1 MANDYNHPNRSRS
14 LQRAKR
20 RKTNI
25 ILNSLIVI
33 VILLIVIV
41 ACTIFLGGGK
51 NDNKNTAPANTTHTQ
66 DKTKNTSK
74 NEKDN
79 QNNGNNDN
87 STGTVNDNNDQS
99 GNATDDN
106 QSDNSSTNENG
117 DTSLN
122 NSDVVANEGND
133 GNVKKTYVNPNWKPV
148 GTSQTGGHQYSSDSN
163 STDWKEKEKALS
175 YATGIPT
182 DQITIWYMS
191 RSGSDSSV
199 IGTITSKKNK
209 KAYRVYLEW
218 VDGQGWKPSKVE
230 ELEHNDRQ

>member
-33 VILLIVIV
+33 VILLIIV
-41 ACTIFLGGGK
+41 VASTIFWGGGK
-51 NDNKNTAPANTTHTQ
+51 NDNKNSAPANTAHKQ
-66 DKTKNTSK
+66 EKAKDSNQSK
-74 NEKDN
+74 NDSNDK
-79 QNNGNNDN
+79 NNGNND
-87 STGTVNDNNDQS
+87 STGTNSNDQTGDTS
-99 GNATDDN
+99 DNN
-106 QSDNSSTNENG
+106 QSDNSAGNENG
-117 DTSLN
+117 DSNLDD
-122 NSDVVANEGND
+122 SSVVANEGND
-133 GNVKKTYVNPNWKPV
+133 ANVKKTYVNPDWKPV

-163 STDWKEKEKALS
+163 SADWKEKEKALTA
-175 YATGIPT
+175 ATGIPN
-182 DQITIWYMS
+182 DQMTIWYMS
-191 RSGSDSSV
+191 RNGSDSSV